1 MGRNEY
7 GTYQVWDVSSMGR
20 NKYNKDLGRN
30 KYGTYQVGDVTSMGR
45 NEYGTY
51 QVWDVSSMVLVYF
64 IYMLCK

>member
-30 KYGTYQVGDVTSMGR
+30 KYGT
-45 NEYGTY
+45 
-51 QVWDVSSMVLVYF
+51 
-64 IYMLCK
+64 